1 MLNGQIFEKNRPESF
16 FLLNYIFSIQMYK
29 KRNRYELIIMAL
41 NESLIWLEE
50 NFPNLQE
57 KYAGK
62 YIAVQNKEIIAVG
75 DTYSEA
81 YRKAKLVSPEK
92 EFVIDFIDR
101 GDLHA
106 FTITDTNKESS
117 S

>member
-1 MLNGQIFEKNRPESF
+1 MAINDS
-16 FLLNYIFSIQMYK
+16 LL
-29 KRNRYELIIMAL
+29 
-41 NESLIWLEE
+41 WLEE
-50 NFPNLQE
+50 NFPNLQK

-75 DTYSEA
+75 NTYPET

-92 EFVIDFIDR
+92 EFTIDFIDR

-106 FTITDTNKESS
+106 FTITDTNEVSVS
-117 S
+117 